1 MSRDPR
7 RLSSLPFFLVGV
19 LALVIAMGGAATAG
33 ALITSK
39 QIKDNT
45 VTTKDIKDGTLL
57 LKDVK
62 KSEVAKLKGKA
73 GINGTN
79 GAAGASAF
87 EPPPSGTVIKGGG
100 RLDGYVNAGAIY
112 LYSYA
117 PLPFTTAAL
126 LDDFAAGRNL
136 FLGASALNQGGET
149 DPAGCPG
156 TFDAPTAAAGKLCVY
171 LGDASNVASGTVIV
185 YAGSD
190 AGTVDAASNNG
201 FFVAAGSNVVGNM
214 GLSYVWVYTAP

>member
-126 LDDFAAGRNL
+126 L
-136 FLGASALNQGGET
+136 
-149 DPAGCPG
+149 P
-156 TFDAPTAAAGKLCVY
+156 
-171 LGDASNVASGTVIV
+171 
-185 YAGSD
+185 
-190 AGTVDAASNNG
+190 
-201 FFVAAGSNVVGNM
+201 
-214 GLSYVWVYTAP
+214 